1 VSTDEGDEGD
11 VILLVDWPLKLLIA
25 KADVNEI
32 ITAYNRL
39 GEILAVALEE
49 LQAMQQQPG
58 DSIGDS
64 LEERRRT
71 H

>member
-1 VSTDEGDEGD
+1 MSAGEGKEGD

-58 DSIGDS
+58 DSIGDPP
-64 LEERRRT
+64 EERRRT